1 MQSPAN
7 SLFTTQNYRIVPTGK
22 TAFYQN
28 LAGLYIW
35 SSRSA
40 NTLLYLLLEVI
51 LWPGLNFESDRQDD
65 NADVYKWI
73 LWVLKMKKLLTK
85 EQIAQTLDELL
96 TKILPDIPQD
106 GNFAVIGIRSRGE
119 VLAKRL
125 CKAIEAKTGRTV
137 LSGTLDITLYRDDF
151 NAPKGHNQPKVQATE
166 IEFDVSD
173 KFILLVDDVLHTGRS
188 VRAAMDALTDL
199 GRPKTI
205 RLAVLID
212 RGHQELPIRADYVGI
227 RTEAPAEQSIKVFLM
242 ESDGIEEVVIN

>member
-1 MQSPAN
+1 
-7 SLFTTQNYRIVPTGK
+7 
-22 TAFYQN
+22 
-28 LAGLYIW
+28 
-35 SSRSA
+35 
-40 NTLLYLLLEVI
+40 
-51 LWPGLNFESDRQDD
+51 
-65 NADVYKWI
+65 
-73 LWVLKMKKLLTK
+73 MKKLLTK

-96 TKILPDIPQD
+96 SKILPDIPQD

-137 LSGTLDITLYRDDF
+137 LGGTLDITLYRDDF
-151 NAPKGHNQPKVQATE
+151 NTPKGHNQPKVQATE